1 MGMPIIEGSSTT
13 KTQALTDILVSIALE
28 EAAIAHILNAEGE
41 KLQSIIADE
50 QSTHQDLLHVNKSVD
65 NLADNL
71 TNIVM
76 LLKSKT
82 RLALHDKCY
91 ANYCISC
98 SDYKL
103 ALETEDGTIIQIPAD
118 ELGDLPIPVSEGYI
132 FIPNNTLSN
141 STLQVKTIPNS
152 NVELTTLLFEGGINI
167 TIHPA
172 DTFVIS
178 YLPEFEGA
186 GIIARVTFGD
196 HCTRNIVIGIFN
208 FFPGFGLVGSGT
220 VGALDPLANIK
231 DLKWNY

>member
-1 MGMPIIEGSSTT
+1 MGMPIIEGSNTN

-41 KLQSIIADE
+41 KLQSIIANE
-50 QSTHQDLLHVNKSVD
+50 QSNTQDLLHVNQSVD

-71 TNIVM
+71 TNLVM

-98 SDYKL
+98 SDYQL
-103 ALETEDGTIIQIPAD
+103 ALETNDGTIIQIPPD
-118 ELGDLPIPVSEGYI
+118 EFGDLPVSAAYV
-132 FIPNNTLSN
+132 FITNNILSN

-152 NVELTTLLFEGGINI
+152 NVELTTLLLEGGINV

-178 YLPEFEGA
+178 YLPEFEY
-186 GIIARVTFGD
+186 GIILARVDFGD
-196 HCTRNIVIGIFN
+196 GCTRNIIILITE

-220 VGALDPLANIK
+220 TGALDPLANLK
-231 DLKWNY
+231 ALKWTH